1 MTSML
6 LKMKTNMQKKK
17 EIDEIVARYTQRFV
31 ELQRKRTTI
40 VSNFL
45 EVLKQKRL
53 EEIRKSLS

>member
-1 MTSML
+1 
-6 LKMKTNMQKKK
+6 MQKKK

>member
-1 MTSML
+1 ML